1 MPKYEDQFKMLW
13 SGSQYN
19 AGGYGT
25 NILTSMGFT
34 KKDFEFPK
42 SIYTVKDCV
51 FAVSDKDSIVLDFF
65 AGSGTTGQSV
75 MMLNAEDG
83 GNRKYI
89 LVEMGE
95 YFAKVTLPRIKKVVY
110 SAEWKDGKPKNRT
123 SGVSHIMKYLSLE
136 SYEDALSNIELKTLG
151 RTLNST
157 EYEGLNEV
165 GTLFSATILPYP
177 EPQNHQRRSAR
188 I

>member
-1 MPKYEDQFKMLW
+1 MVQIFSHRWALQRK
-13 SGSQYN
+13 
-19 AGGYGT
+19 T
-25 NILTSMGFT
+25 
-34 KKDFEFPK
+34 FEFPK

-177 EPQNHQRRSAR
+177 EPQNHQRQSAR